1 MYIDSYS
8 ESEWSVNVNL
18 FREHK
23 QGRMQTPA
31 YI

>member
-18 FREHK
+18 FPEHE
-23 QGRMQTPA
+23 QWRMQTPA